1 MICATILKV
10 KNGLT
15 ACMYRIWN
23 LVKFGA
29 KGGHSPFTT
38 KDSLLHWFGAFYS
51 SITAQ
56 HLLLLLF
63 GMVTCLDQKQN
74 ITTEMYEKPKKDQQ
88 MAQHL
93 LMFCDINFRLYCVVN
108 IYAHINIFMIQFI
121 TCAKI

>member
-1 MICATILKV
+1 
-10 KNGLT
+10 
-15 ACMYRIWN
+15 
-23 LVKFGA
+23 
-29 KGGHSPFTT
+29 
-38 KDSLLHWFGAFYS
+38 
-51 SITAQ
+51 
-56 HLLLLLF
+56 
-63 GMVTCLDQKQN
+63 MVTCLDQKQN